1 MERLERA
8 AVIAELIGTLHQHGS
23 WCGETHVQKSMY
35 LLEELVGHPVGFD
48 FILYK
53 HGPFS
58 FDLRD
63 ELTAM
68 RADFLL
74 ELEVRRPDYG
84 PSLKLTETMRSVSR
98 RYGRTIEEARPA
110 IDFIGERVGDKT
122 VVELE
127 RLGTALYV
135 RKKYPEDK
143 DLSELARKIVE
154 LKPHISE
161 PEALEA
167 VNTIARWEA
176 EAVSAALLVA

>member
-8 AVIAELIGTLHQHGS
+8 AVIAELIKTLHEHES

-35 LLEELVGHPVGFD
+35 LLQELTGHGIGFD

-84 PSLKLTETMRSVSR
+84 PTLNPTSNLGALSR
-98 RYGRTIEEARPA
+98 RHREVVDAARPA
-110 IDFIGERVGDKT
+110 IEFIGKRVGDKT

-135 RKKYPEDK
+135 RRKHRGEEDP
-143 DLSELARKIVE
+143 SVLARRIVE
-154 LKPHISE
+154 IKPHINKRQ
-161 PEALEA
+161 ALKA
-167 VNTIARWEA
+167 VKTVARWEE
-176 EAVSAALLVA
+176 EAASVLAS

>member
-1 MERLERA
+1 MERFERD
-8 AVIAELIGTLHQHGS
+8 AVIAELIEQLHGRGS

-35 LLEELVGHPVGFD
+35 LLQEIAGVRTGFD

-84 PSLKLTETMRSVSR
+84 PSLKLTQNMDSVSR
-98 RYGRTIEEARPA
+98 RYKSAVEEARPA
-110 IDFIGERVGDKT
+110 IDFIGEKVGDKT

-127 RLGTALYV
+127 RLGTALYM
-135 RKKYPEDK
+135 RRRHPEETDT
-143 DLSELARKIVE
+143 SALARKIVD

-161 PEALEA
+161 PEA
-167 VNTIARWEA
+167 R
-176 EAVSAALLVA
+176 EAVSTVALWEEEAKSLPRSA

>member
-1 MERLERA
+1 MERRERD
-8 AVIAELIGTLHQHGS
+8 AVIAELIEQLHGRGS

-35 LLEELVGHPVGFD
+35 LLQEIARLPTGFE

-74 ELEVRRPDYG
+74 ELEVRQPDYG
-84 PSLKLTETMRSVSR
+84 PSLKLTENMDSVSR
-98 RYGRTIEEARPA
+98 RYRKCVEQARPV
-110 IDFIGERVGDKT
+110 IRFIAERVGDRQ

-135 RKKYPEDK
+135 RRRHPEETNS
-143 DLSELARKIVE
+143 LALARKIVE

-161 PEALEA
+161 PEA
-167 VNTIARWEA
+167 R
-176 EAVSAALLVA
+176 EAVSTVALWEDEAASQLPSA